1 MADDFVTF
9 DSRVLV
15 LRNPLP
21 PVNYR
26 DLHDRAKVR
35 LTKARM
41 AKRDVFDLELR
52 WGGGEDLKTHTL
64 RPGQQIK
71 MPEKIG
77 REIAAD
83 FKPSG
88 ELCGTNPG
96 LAVYLDGAS
105 AEEQHA
111 AVVSALQIAETHY
124 HVLGAQQI
132 DKLRGQFGH
141 TDEQVEKRYRDSTYK
156 SFYLAMAK
164 EELIREAREEFET
177 APQKDHRKAG

>member
-1 MADDFVTF
+1 MDDFVTF
-9 DSRVLV
+9 DNKFLV

-21 PVNYR
+21 PVNYQE
-26 DLHDRAKVR
+26 LHDRAKVR
-35 LTKARM
+35 LTKHRM

-64 RPGQQIK
+64 RPGQWIK
-71 MPEKIG
+71 MPEKQA

-96 LAVYLDGAS
+96 LAVYVDGSS
-105 AEEQHA
+105 AEEQR
-111 AVVSALQIAETHY
+111 SAILEALSIAETHY

-141 TDEQVEKRYRDSTYK
+141 TDEQVEKRYRNSTYK

-164 EELIREAREEFET
+164 EEIIRETREKLEK
-177 APQKDHRKAG
+177 APQGK

>member
-1 MADDFVTF
+1 MADFSMF
-9 DSRVLV
+9 DNKYLV

-21 PVNYR
+21 PVNYE
-26 DLHDRAKVR
+26 DLHQRAGVS
-35 LTKARM
+35 LTKRRM

-52 WGGGEDLKTHTL
+52 WGGGEDLQTHTL
-64 RPGQQIK
+64 RPGQQIRIG
-71 MPEKIG
+71 EKQG

-96 LAVYLDGAS
+96 LAVYMDGAT
-105 AEEQHA
+105 AEEQRA
-111 AVVSALQIAETHY
+111 AVLEALQIAETHY

-141 TDEQVEKRYRDSTYK
+141 TDEQVEKRYRGSTYK

-164 EELIREAREEFET
+164 EELIRETREEIAT
-177 APQKDHRKAG
+177 APEKEHRKAG